1 MHTQLYNY
9 LQIHKMLSP
18 YQCGFWKSYSTELT
32 VLCLADSIRRNIDL
46 ARMTGAVYIDLR
58 KAFDT
63 VDHNLL
69 LRKLSY
75 IGVTNCELDWFMDF
89 YEIELKLWTIKVCYL
104 ILKKYQ

>member
-9 LQIHKMLSP
+9 LQSDKILSP
-18 YQCGFWKSYSTELT
+18 YQCGFRKSYSTELT
-32 VLCLADSIRRNIDL
+32 ALCLADTIRRNIDL
-46 ARMTGAVYIDLR
+46 GQMTGAVYIDLR

-75 IGVTNCELDWFMDF
+75 IGGRTVSLTGLWTI